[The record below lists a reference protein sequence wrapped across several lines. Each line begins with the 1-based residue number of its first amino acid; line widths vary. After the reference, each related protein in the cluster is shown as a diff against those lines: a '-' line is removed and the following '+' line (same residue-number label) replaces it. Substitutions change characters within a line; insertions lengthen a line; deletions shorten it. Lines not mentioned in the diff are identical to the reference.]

1 LNAGRL
7 GASRLSRPRAVTR
20 QAAFEPH
27 CGIAARAY
35 NAALLWM
42 ADRRACAVTKT
53 QTKHL
58 GESFMAKLL
67 KLAPIAIAVAV
78 AVAACGK
85 KEEPAKK
92 EAAKAAAPAETVVK
106 LGHVAPLTGGIAH
119 LGKDNENGAKMAVDE
134 INAAGGLKV
143 GDKTYKLELVAEDDK
158 ADPKEGT
165 IAAQKIVDSGAV
177 AVVGH
182 LNSGTSIPAS
192 KIYSDVSVTQI
203 SPSATN
209 PKLTDQGFKTTFR
222 VVANDNQQGS
232 VLANYAIT
240 EMKAKTIAI
249 IDDRTAYGQGLADV
263 VERVAKEKG
272 VKVVAREF
280 TNDKASDFSAI
291 LTKVRSAKP
300 DVVMYGGM
308 DATAGPMAK
317 QMKQLGIKAP
327 MLAGDGV
334 CSPEFIKLAGD
345 ASGILTCSMAGEA
358 VEKLARGEEFKS
370 KYKAK
375 FNTDVQI
382 YSPYSYD
389 AVYVIADAIKRAGKA
404 ERAAITAV
412 MPATNYSGV
421 TGTISFDEK
430 GDIKGGAISMFKV
443 KEGKLD
449 YISTSR

>member
-1 LNAGRL
+1 MNNTLKLVPLA
-7 GASRLSRPRAVTR
+7 
-20 QAAFEPH
+20 
-27 CGIAARAY
+27 IAA
-35 NAALLWM
+35 
-42 ADRRACAVTKT
+42 
-53 QTKHL
+53 
-58 GESFMAKLL
+58 
-67 KLAPIAIAVAV
+67 AVAL
-78 AVAACGK
+78 AACGK
-85 KEEPAKK
+85 KEEPAKA
-92 EAAKAAAPAETVVK
+92 EPAKAAAAAPAAPVVIK
-106 LGHVAPLTGGIAH
+106 VGHVAPLTGGIAH
-119 LGKDNENGAKMAVDE
+119 LGKDNENGARLAVDE

-143 GDKTYKLELVAEDDK
+143 GDKTFKLELVAEDDK

-165 IAAQKIVDSGAV
+165 LAAQKLVDAGVV

-192 KIYSDVSVTQI
+192 KIYADANITQI

-209 PKLTDQGFKTTFR
+209 PKLTEQGFKTAFR

-272 VKVVAREF
+272 IKVVAREF
-280 TNDKASDFSAI
+280 TTDKATDFNAI
-291 LTKVRSAKP
+291 LTKVRATKP

-317 QMKQLGIKAP
+317 QMKQLNIKAP
-327 MLAGDGV
+327 MLAGDGA

-345 ASGILTCSMAGEA
+345 AAGVLTCSMAGEA
-358 VEKLARGEEFKS
+358 VEKLAKGEEFKT

-375 FNTDVQI
+375 FNQDVQI

-389 AVYVIADAIKRAGKA
+389 AVYVIAEAMKRAGSA
-404 ERAAITAV
+404 DRAAITGA
-412 MPATNYSGV
+412 MPATSYPGV

-443 KEGKLD
+443 KEGKLE

>member
-1 LNAGRL
+1 MNNTLKLVPLA
-7 GASRLSRPRAVTR
+7 
-20 QAAFEPH
+20 
-27 CGIAARAY
+27 IAA
-35 NAALLWM
+35 
-42 ADRRACAVTKT
+42 
-53 QTKHL
+53 
-58 GESFMAKLL
+58 
-67 KLAPIAIAVAV
+67 AVAL
-78 AVAACGK
+78 AACGK
-85 KEEPAKK
+85 KEEPAKA
-92 EAAKAAAPAETVVK
+92 EPAKAAAAAPAAPVVIK
-106 LGHVAPLTGGIAH
+106 VGHVAPLTGGIAH
-119 LGKDNENGAKMAVDE
+119 LGKDNENGARLAVDE

-143 GDKTYKLELVAEDDK
+143 GDKTVKLELVAEDDK

-165 IAAQKIVDSGAV
+165 LAAQKLVDAGVV

-192 KIYSDVSVTQI
+192 KIYADANITQI

-209 PKLTDQGFKTTFR
+209 PKLTEQGFKTAFR

-263 VERVAKEKG
+263 VEKVAKEKG
-272 VKVVAREF
+272 IKVVAREF
-280 TNDKASDFSAI
+280 TTDKATDFNAI
-291 LTKVRSAKP
+291 LTKVRATKP

-317 QMKQLGIKAP
+317 QMKQLNIKAP

-345 ASGILTCSMAGEA
+345 AAGVLTCSMAGEA
-358 VEKLARGEEFKS
+358 VEKLAKGEEFKT

-375 FNTDVQI
+375 FNQDVQI

-389 AVYVIADAIKRAGKA
+389 AVYVIAEAMKRAGSA
-404 ERAAITAV
+404 DRAAITGA
-412 MPATNYSGV
+412 MPATNYAGV
-421 TGTISFDEK
+421 TGTVSFDEK

-443 KEGKLD
+443 KEGKLE